1 MEDHGTTLYGIFDIK
16 DLYKTTRDVF
26 SSFNWYPHYIT
37 SPIGAVMNS
46 KNMIKLLF
54 KIRVVD
60 HGYGGPG

>member
-16 DLYKTTRDVF
+16 DLYKTSRDVF

-37 SPIGAVMNS
+37 SPIDAVMNS
-46 KNMIKLLF
+46 KNMINLLF

-60 HGYGGPG
+60 HGYGEPE